1 MSRSGIYFNIQNYG
15 NSYTALSSF
24 SILCLMKMNLTAKT
38 ELVTQMA
45 EHCSVSNKNSIYQQQ
60 VLSDRVLFLFS
71 KPFKTSTF
79 LGQVLGPILASLA
92 CVGDPHPS
100 LVPSKTE
107 KPSATA
113 SHLQKEVRVS
123 RQIIGRPKKLPQAL
137 LCVHPGQ
144 KAL

>member
-15 NSYTALSSF
+15 NSYTTLSYF
-24 SILCLMKMNLTAKT
+24 SISCLRKMNLTAKT

-45 EHCSVSNKNSIYQQQ
+45 EHCSVSNNYSINQQK

-92 CVGDPHPS
+92 GIGDPHPP
-100 LVPSKTE
+100 LVPLKTE
-107 KPSATA
+107 KPSAPA
-113 SHLQKEVRVS
+113 SHL
-123 RQIIGRPKKLPQAL
+123 
-137 LCVHPGQ
+137 
-144 KAL
+144 